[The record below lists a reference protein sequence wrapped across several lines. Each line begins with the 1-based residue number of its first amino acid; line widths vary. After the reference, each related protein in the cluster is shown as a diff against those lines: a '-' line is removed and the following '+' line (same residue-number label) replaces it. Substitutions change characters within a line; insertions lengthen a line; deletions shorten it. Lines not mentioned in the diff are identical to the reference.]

1 MVVSMPRAARLLV
14 ILVVA
19 LATSL
24 PAAPPPAAASAIA
37 SPRAPTPTAATASDF
52 PVGWRAYHTY
62 AEMVADI
69 RAVAAAHPDIVQL
82 RSIGV
87 TTQGRALWVAKVSDN
102 VATDEPEPEVLYDGV
117 QHGLEHMGLEMTLH
131 ILHWL
136 ADGYGTDAR
145 VTRIVDSREVW
156 IAFALN
162 PDGAAYDIAGGWFHG
177 WRKNRQPNPGTTAIG
192 TDLNRNY
199 GWHWGCCGLVSTSP
213 SSGYFRGTAPFSTP
227 EARAVRAFVASRV
240 VGGRQQIRA
249 AIDFH
254 ESGRLVLWPYG
265 YTRTDVP
272 ADMTTQDHAA
282 LVAMGRHMA
291 ASSGYAAR
299 QASDMYVDSGT
310 LRDWLYGGYR
320 IFAYTVELSTD
331 VYRKD
336 PVIATETAR
345 NRDAVLY
352 LAEQAGCPFAVLGAA
367 VATARCGAFDDDM
380 EVARGW
386 VVNPDGTDTAPSSG
400 RWARGDPQPTSASGV
415 ILQPGT
421 TTSGRYALVTGLAA
435 GSSANSYDLDGRTT
449 IRSAPITLPAAA
461 GQRLTFRWVFSHLA
475 NSSTADHLRAIVE
488 AQDGTRTVVWERL
501 GSAAKVAG
509 TWGSASVPLD
519 AWAGQV
525 IRIRFEAAD
534 AGAGSTVE
542 AALDDVR
549 VTRPS

>member
-1 MVVSMPRAARLLV
+1 MPRAARLLAL
-14 ILVVA
+14 LVA
-19 LATSL
+19 FAATSL
-24 PAAPPPAAASAIA
+24 PAASVPAMAVASTVA
-37 SPRAPTPTAATASDF
+37 SPRAVTTTAAIASDF

-82 RSIGV
+82 RSIG
-87 TTQGRALWVAKVSDN
+87 TTAQGRTLWVAKVSDN
-102 VATDEPEPEVLYDGV
+102 VAVDEPEPEVLYDGL
-117 QHGLEHMGLEMTLH
+117 QHGLEHMGLEMTLR

-145 VTRIVDSREVW
+145 VKRIVDTREVW

-162 PDGAAYDIAGGWFHG
+162 PDGAEYDIAGGRFHG
-177 WRKNRQPNPGTTAIG
+177 WRKNRQANPGTTAIG

-199 GWHWGCCGLVSTSP
+199 GWHWGCCGLVSRIP

-227 EARAVRAFVASRV
+227 EARAIRAFVASRV
-240 VGGRQQIRA
+240 VDGRQQIRA

-272 ADMTTQDHAA
+272 ADMTAQDHAA
-282 LVAMGRHMA
+282 LVAIGRHMA
-291 ASSGYAAR
+291 ASSGYSAR
-299 QASDMYVDSGT
+299 QASDLYVDSGT
-310 LRDWLYGGYR
+310 LRDWLYGAYR

-331 VYRKD
+331 VYRRD

-352 LAEQAGCPFAVLGAA
+352 LAEQAGCPLAVLGAA
-367 VATARCGAFDDDM
+367 VAAARCGAFDDDM
-380 EVARGW
+380 EAARGW
-386 VVNPDGTDTAPSSG
+386 TVNPDRTDTAPVSS
-400 RWARGDPQPTSASGV
+400 RWARGDPQPTAAYG
-415 ILQPGT
+415 ITLQPGWT
-421 TTSGRYALVTGLAA
+421 PSGRYALVTGLAA
-435 GSSANSYDLDGRTT
+435 GPYANADDLDGTTT
-449 IRSAPITLPAAA
+449 IRSAPITLPAAS

-475 NSSTADHLRAIVE
+475 NSSTSDHLRAFVE

-501 GSAAKVAG
+501 GSATRVAG
-509 TWGSASVPLD
+509 TWGSASVSLD
-519 AWAGQV
+519 RWAGQV
-525 IRIRFEAAD
+525 IHIRFEAAD
-534 AGAGSTVE
+534 RGSGSTVE
-542 AALDDVR
+542 AGLDDVR